1 MALTPAEEQ
10 ELAMLEQQFVQ
21 KPIVKSQSQP
31 MLSQQEEQELAML
44 EQEFSQKVPTTT
56 KTEAFIQGAG
66 QGLSLGYLPQIQA
79 ATEPYIQ
86 KALDFFGGDNTNKQL
101 EQQGFKIQNLPEQSY
116 VQRRDEAIKRSQ
128 QMEREQPGASMA
140 GQIAGAIP
148 SAVGIG
154 GVFKAGAGAAGKI
167 AQAAKSGGLIGAVRN
182 PGDTEGEVA
191 PLQAKDRA
199 LNVLKDAA
207 TGAVLQGGIESVGK
221 IAKTLKQAPESLQ
234 KWSQLKS
241 VKAGGAM
248 LKDFRKQFGNKK
260 AYELGQTIIDN
271 GIVSVGDDIAE
282 IAVKAEGLKNIS
294 GQKIGQIY
302 SQGDEAL
309 ATLKQQGKVT
319 DIDLQEFANDYAEN
333 IANKYSGKAGATS
346 IINKVTSEL
355 EQIGSNG
362 QVSLSKLKE
371 VRQSLDD
378 MINYSKANNELK
390 PIQSEFLEM
399 RNKMQEL
406 AKGKLGEI
414 DRLSGTDL
422 SKQFTK
428 ENKNFSSFAD
438 VATMAKDKAARESS
452 NGAFGLRERISGGVG
467 GAIGSYTGAAMA
479 GPAGAVVGGLVGGGI
494 GSISTKVARKYGTPY
509 VAISAN
515 KIAKAL
521 ARNQGALDKFSDPLI
536 KAAEKSPKEFV
547 NAVNILLS
555 KPEFKR
561 KVRNLKIEE

>member
-371 VRQSLDD
+371 VRQ
-378 MINYSKANNELK
+378 
-390 PIQSEFLEM
+390 
-399 RNKMQEL
+399 
-406 AKGKLGEI
+406 
-414 DRLSGTDL
+414 
-422 SKQFTK
+422 
-428 ENKNFSSFAD
+428 
-438 VATMAKDKAARESS
+438 
-452 NGAFGLRERISGGVG
+452 
-467 GAIGSYTGAAMA
+467 
-479 GPAGAVVGGLVGGGI
+479 
-494 GSISTKVARKYGTPY
+494 
-509 VAISAN
+509 
-515 KIAKAL
+515 
-521 ARNQGALDKFSDPLI
+521 
-536 KAAEKSPKEFV
+536 
-547 NAVNILLS
+547 
-555 KPEFKR
+555 
-561 KVRNLKIEE
+561 